1 MDWSFLIKNKPSLHV
16 TTDSRKV
23 TSGSIFVALK
33 GEHFDGNDFVEQA
46 FRQGAEWVLMEDKE
60 KYNLLPTEYKERIS
74 LPFRGEELC
83 SIERPV
89 DGRRTKRWGFYFRC
103 FKAANS

>member
-1 MDWSFLIKNKPSLHV
+1 MDWNFLIRNKESLHV

-23 TSGSIFVALK
+23 TSGSVFVALK

-46 FRQGAEWVLMEDKE
+46 FKQGAEWVLMEDKE
-60 KYNLLPTEYKERIS
+60 KYALLPAEYKERIS
-74 LPFRGEELC
+74 LPFTGEELC

-89 DGRRTKRWGFYFRC
+89 DGRRTSGGRPL
-103 FKAANS
+103 